1 MERLKFRKGFFV
13 SIVTLALAL
22 SIVAFMMNFHTAQ
35 ITMNRQ
41 LIEGLPAETAGYAF
55 DDVSSDL
62 DGLTGI
68 NFALVRNETHVNA
81 SFGGTLGEHRNV
93 SQDILNYGRFA
104 AGYYSQW
111 TGANLSLDL
120 SNISDGGVE
129 VVLTNGLEYVLT
141 NESAIF
147 QTVATSG
154 SANVTRYEIS
164 VSVDK
169 YRRTTTP
176 WTPAGGDVQVVL
188 RYSDKNG
195 SIVDSV
201 SLSSIGINNYV
212 IDYSPSEV
220 LTISVGQ
227 DGGRTGRLSITQG
240 LNVTALV
247 RVNAT
252 INYTNSNEVVAYYS
266 VFMNYSQGG
275 VERKAFVEGKRV

>member
-1 MERLKFRKGFFV
+1 MNMASRKGFFV
-13 SIVTLALAL
+13 SLLTIALAL
-22 SIVAFMMNFHTAQ
+22 SLAAFSMHVNSVQAGLDRQIV
-35 ITMNRQ
+35 
-41 LIEGLPAETAGYAF
+41 EGMPAETAGYAF

-68 NFALVRNETHVNA
+68 NFTLARNESHVNA

-93 SQDILNYGRFA
+93 SEEILNYGVFA
-104 AGYYSQW
+104 ASYYSRW
-111 TGANLSLDL
+111 TGASLSLEL
-120 SNISDGGVE
+120 SNMTDGAIE
-129 VVLTNGLEYVLT
+129 VLLSNGLQYVLS

-169 YRRTTTP
+169 YRRTKTP

-188 RYSDKNG
+188 RYSDRNG
-195 SIVDSV
+195 SIVESV
-201 SLSSIGINNYV
+201 FLSSIGINNYV

-227 DGGRTGRLSITQG
+227 DGGRTGRLEITQG

-252 INYTNSNEVVAYYS
+252 INYTNSNEVAAYYS
-266 VFMNYSQGG
+266 AFMNYSQGG